1 MKLNWAERWIVNNP
15 IRVLEQG
22 FQVRWLKQVLELPP
36 GGTILEVGCGRGAG
50 AQLIHEHFRPTR
62 LHAQDLDERMIRTA
76 KCYLSPEERD
86 KMFLYV
92 GDAIHLPY
100 RPAVMDA
107 VFCFGVLHHV
117 PDWQAALAELARVLK
132 PGGVLYLEE
141 IYPAVYLN
149 PLTRHLLLHPREN
162 RFQSQDLHAALRQF
176 HFRVR
181 TAKEHW
187 ALGILAVAVKD
198 R

>member
-1 MKLNWAERWIVNNP
+1 MKLNWAERLVVNNP

-22 FQVRWLKQVLELPP
+22 FQIRWLKSVLELLP
-36 GGTILEVGCGRGAG
+36 GGIILEVGCGRGAG
-50 AQLIHEHFRPTR
+50 AQLIREHFRPAR
-62 LHAQDLDERMIRTA
+62 LHAQDLDERMIRKA
-76 KCYLSPEERD
+76 KRYLSPEARQE
-86 KMFLYV
+86 MLLFV
-92 GDAIHLPY
+92 GDTAQLPY
-100 RPAVMDA
+100 RHAVMDA
-107 VFCFGVLHHV
+107 VFCFGVLHHI
-117 PDWQAALAELARVLK
+117 PDWQSALGELARVLK

-162 RFQSQDLHAALRQF
+162 RFQSAELRAALRQF
-176 HFRVR
+176 HFRIR
-181 TAKEHW
+181 AAKEHW